1 MRLAVPLSRG
11 VIETGGIS
19 CHPAGR
25 PATGAML
32 KCHSSD
38 LAKGQAQ
45 AGVEFAIN
53 SHKMLRFAPNGSHI
67 SKQGEQWLRRSLKM
81 EERCN
86 TL

>member
-1 MRLAVPLSRG
+1 
-11 VIETGGIS
+11 
-19 CHPAGR
+19 
-25 PATGAML
+25 ML

-86 TL
+86 IWEGLGAGGEGDDRG